1 MIQTQSQLEREIA
14 SLKDRLAV
22 AVDAARNARSL
33 LLTRIT
39 LSQRDGEFERLLA
52 LVTAVADESAMA
64 APLLARLGWGYGMKE
79 AADLAKVASKLEGGA
94 WASGCLRV
102 AEEIEKRAKLAGDTS
117 AAQGPAPVPGSG
129 ARSDRAPSK

>member
-1 MIQTQSQLEREIA
+1 MIQTQTQLEREIA
-14 SLKDRLAV
+14 SLRDRLAV
-22 AVDAARNARSL
+22 AVEAAKNARSL
-33 LLTRIT
+33 LMLRIS

-64 APLLARLGWGYGMKE
+64 APLLGRLGWGYGMRE
-79 AADLAKVASKLEGGA
+79 AADLAKAVSKLEDGPWKSA
-94 WASGCLRV
+94 CLRV
-102 AEEIEKRAKLAGDTS
+102 VEEIEKKAKLAGDTS

>member
-22 AVDAARNARSL
+22 AVDAAKNAKSL
-33 LLTRIT
+33 LLTRIS

-52 LVTAVADESAMA
+52 LVAAVADESAMA

-79 AADLAKVASKLEGGA
+79 AAELSKILSKMEKGEWEA
-94 WASGCLRV
+94 GCLRV
-102 AEEIEKRAKLAGDTS
+102 AEEIEKKAKLAGDTS
-117 AAQGPAPVPGSG
+117 AAQGPAPIPGSG
-129 ARSDRAPSK
+129 AR

>member
-22 AVDAARNARSL
+22 AVDAARNAKSL
-33 LLTRIT
+33 LLTRIS

-52 LVTAVADESAMA
+52 LVSAVADESAMA

-79 AADLAKVASKLEGGA
+79 AAELSTALAKMEKGEWEA
-94 WASGCLRV
+94 GCLRV
-102 AEEIEKRAKLAGDTS
+102 AEEIEKKAKLAGDTS
-117 AAQGPAPVPGSG
+117 AAQGPAPVSGSG
-129 ARSDRAPSK
+129 AR

>member
-22 AVDAARNARSL
+22 AVDAARNAKSL
-33 LLTRIT
+33 LLTRIS

-52 LVTAVADESAMA
+52 LVAAVADESAMA

-79 AADLAKVASKLEGGA
+79 AAELSKALAKMEKGEWEA
-94 WASGCLRV
+94 GCLRV
-102 AEEIEKRAKLAGDTS
+102 AEEIEKKTKLAGDTS
-117 AAQGPAPVPGSG
+117 AAQGPAPILGSG
-129 ARSDRAPSK
+129 AR

>member
-22 AVDAARNARSL
+22 AVDAAKNAKSL
-33 LLTRIT
+33 LLTRIS

-52 LVTAVADESAMA
+52 LVAAVADESAMA

-79 AADLAKVASKLEGGA
+79 AAELSKALAKMEKGEWEA
-94 WASGCLRV
+94 GCLRV
-102 AEEIEKRAKLAGDTS
+102 AEEIEKKTKLAGDTS
-117 AAQGPAPVPGSG
+117 AAQGPAPIPGSG
-129 ARSDRAPSK
+129 AR

>member
-22 AVDAARNARSL
+22 AVDAARNAKSL
-33 LLTRIT
+33 LLTRIS

-52 LVTAVADESAMA
+52 LVAAVADESAMA

-79 AADLAKVASKLEGGA
+79 AAELSKALAKMEKGEWEA
-94 WASGCLRV
+94 GCLRV
-102 AEEIEKRAKLAGDTS
+102 AEEIEKKTKLAGDTS
-117 AAQGPAPVPGSG
+117 AAQGPAPIPGSG
-129 ARSDRAPSK
+129 AR

>member
-1 MIQTQSQLEREIA
+1 VIQTQSQLEREIA

-22 AVDAARNARSL
+22 AVDAARNAKAL

-52 LVTAVADESAMA
+52 LVSAVADESAMA
-64 APLLARLGWGYGMKE
+64 APLLARLGWGFGMKE
-79 AADLAKVASKLEGGA
+79 AADVSKALAKMEKGEWEA
-94 WASGCLRV
+94 GCLRV
-102 AEEIEKRAKLAGDTS
+102 AEEIEKKAKLAGDTS

-129 ARSDRAPSK
+129 AR